1 MRFMFRLLWYAGLFF
16 VFYLIYTIIKIKFFA
31 DSIDYSISIT
41 GIDSSR
47 ISNLLKIG
55 TNKSWVEV
63 GYKIKLKN
71 ISDFS
76 IEIKNLVIEFY
87 NKDFYIGETEKVE
100 SFKINKNG
108 ESELKGKAKVHF
120 NKSALNLFLDMQN
133 QKPSDIQYKVR
144 FTLFFIPI
152 TYWDKYTIG
161 ETEDTEAVVIDN
173 KNLVSEKI

>member
-1 MRFMFRLLWYAGLFF
+1 MFKLLWYAGLFF
-16 VFYLIYTIIKIKFFA
+16 VFYLVYTILKIKFFA

-41 GIDSSR
+41 GVDSSKLG
-47 ISNLLKIG
+47 NLLKIG

-63 GYKIKLKN
+63 GYKIKLRN

-76 IEIKNLVIEFY
+76 IEIKNLQIEFY
-87 NKDFYIGETEKVE
+87 NKDFYIGETEKVDT
-100 SFKINKNG
+100 FKVKKNG
-108 ESELKGKAKVHF
+108 ESELNGKARVHF

-133 QKPSDIQYKVR
+133 QKPSDIQYKVK

-161 ETEDTEAVVIDN
+161 DTEEVDAELVED
-173 KNLVSEKI
+173 KNLVSVK